1 MVFPT
6 ARLSHERNCGSR
18 WFCSGSSAL
27 RRLAGLDVLPLWE
40 PLLAGCCRYCPAR
53 AGRGLRLC
61 AVPRLLSK
69 AMPIDSRPTT
79 VRVVKADGPDPD
91 DGKEH
96 SEPDHCVHFTE
107 DTADLSTACRGT
119 TMAGQIGFLRIVA
132 KNSASTRR
140 WCGARKDPA

>member
-1 MVFPT
+1 
-6 ARLSHERNCGSR
+6 
-18 WFCSGSSAL
+18 
-27 RRLAGLDVLPLWE
+27 VLPLWE
-40 PLLAGCCRYCPAR
+40 LLLRGLLRVLPAR

-61 AVPRLLSK
+61 VVPRLLSK
-69 AMPIDSRPTT
+69 AMPIDTRPTT

-96 SEPDHCVHFTE
+96 SEPDHCIHFTE
-107 DTADLSTACRGT
+107 DTADLSTACHGT
-119 TMAGQIGFLRIVA
+119 TIAGKIGFLRIVA

>member
-40 PLLAGCCRYCPAR
+40 RCCAGCCGYCPAR

-61 AVPRLLSK
+61 VVPRLLSK

-79 VRVVKADGPDPD
+79 VRVVKAGDSSPG
-91 DGKEH
+91 
-96 SEPDHCVHFTE
+96 
-107 DTADLSTACRGT
+107 
-119 TMAGQIGFLRIVA
+119 
-132 KNSASTRR
+132 
-140 WCGARKDPA
+140 